1 MHRFIGP
8 TDARGMFDEMPSP
21 EKLQPNPTRNPSNQ
35 ARHAHQRTPPP
46 VGIHPGGCRAGR
58 AQGNGRARTCV
69 LAVLVGAG
77 LGEDLE
83 VDEAE
88 GHEPQGEPRHE
99 PREEHQ
105 HHDDHHVL
113 EEGRPA
119 AVVLHRH
126 PPPTPTPL
134 PPYYSPSLPRSR
146 RTTASSSSAASSS
159 LLSRSPEP
167 AAPRYL
173 AARGSGRDAAWCA
186 LPERAGRGEI
196 LEEKRSRSG
205 IEKRERRG
213 DAWARRRGDGWPLP
227 WVMMGG
233 GSDMWAKW

>member
-88 GHEPQGEPRHE
+88 RHEAEGEPRHE
-99 PREEHQ
+99 PGEHHQ
-105 HHDDHHVL
+105 PHARHQVHPEH
-113 EEGRPA
+113 RPA
-119 AVVLHRH
+119 AHRMLRH
-126 PPPTPTPL
+126 L
-134 PPYYSPSLPRSR
+134 PP
-146 RTTASSSSAASSS
+146 AAAAGESSSATTELRCSV
-159 LLSRSPEP
+159 RHECV
-167 AAPRYL
+167 R
-173 AARGSGRDAAWCA
+173 C
-186 LPERAGRGEI
+186 GRGGPVNRF
-196 LEEKRSRSG
+196 LSF
-205 IEKRERRG
+205 
-213 DAWARRRGDGWPLP
+213 
-227 WVMMGG
+227 
-233 GSDMWAKW
+233 

>member
-1 MHRFIGP
+1 MALSEYPIQQLADWVGDREEDDEEYPDNGRRLGP
-8 TDARGMFDEMPSP
+8 DAEPVARADGLRHDLTEGEDERDGD
-21 EKLQPNPTRNPSNQ
+21 EDGAEGRDERVQKYR
-35 ARHAHQRTPPP
+35 QRLHGEG
-46 VGIHPGGCRAGR
+46 VADEEGAEEQVLVLDDRQDPGG
-58 AQGNGRARTCV
+58 V
-69 LAVLVGAG
+69 VLVRRGAG

-146 RTTASSSSAASSS
+146 RTTASSS

-167 AAPRYL
+167 AAPALFSGEGEREGRRVVC
-173 AARGSGRDAAWCA
+173 AARAS
-186 LPERAGRGEI
+186 
-196 LEEKRSRSG
+196 
-205 IEKRERRG
+205 
-213 DAWARRRGDGWPLP
+213 WARRDFGREE
-227 WVMMGG
+227 
-233 GSDMWAKW
+233 K